1 MQFIDT
7 HIHLQDYKSNNA
19 PQILQTFA
27 EERFVCAATTEADW
41 PAVAGLARQYPRQ
54 IIPAFGLHPWYLE
67 KRSADWETKLRAQ
80 LRAFPQALVGE
91 CGLDRLKNPQ
101 PELQQQIF
109 AAHIK
114 IAADFGRPL
123 LVHALKAQDWLENF
137 WPLLKSV
144 RFVLHSFSGS
154 VEMLRRAVGFG
165 AYISFAPASL
175 RRKNIAAL
183 AAVVP
188 PNRLLVESDGP
199 YQGNPADIA
208 FLISALAGLRH
219 EGADA
224 LAAQIYQNSLEF
236 IHV

>member
-19 PQILQTFA
+19 PQILQTPGA
-27 EERFVCAATTEADW
+27 VKFVCAATQEADW
-41 PAVAGLARQYPRQ
+41 PAVEKLARQYPHQ

-67 KRSADWETKLRAQ
+67 KCSADWEAKLQAQ

-101 PELQQQIF
+101 SEPQQQIF

-114 IAADFGRPL
+114 IASALGRPL

-137 WPLLKSV
+137 WPQLKSV

-154 VEMLRRAVGFG
+154 VEMLQRAVGFG

-183 AAVVP
+183 AAAVP
-188 PNRLLVESDGP
+188 AHRLLAESDGP
-199 YQGNPADIA
+199 YQGNPADIGS
-208 FLISALAGLRH
+208 LIAALADLRH
-219 EGADA
+219 EDVDA
-224 LAAQIYQNSLEF
+224 LSMQIYQNSLEF